1 MALVPFFLASLI
13 GRGTFFL
20 VAALMAWEV
29 KEWKPSL
36 KQYIERIGWATVV
49 LMIGVILVAK
59 F

>member
-1 MALVPFFLASLI
+1 MEA
-13 GRGTFFL
+13 
-20 VAALMAWEV
+20 
-29 KEWKPSL
+29 SL